1 MRWRSWSNTQ
11 GQISHP
17 ISVDIKSL
25 WRSLQIVG
33 SNKSS
38 YKFSISGVDFQGLPC
53 SFFFSPC
60 DHIHGNFCMGNWKYL
75 SRWDKS
81 LAIQGYTG
89 NRKTLQQYK
98 HSWTCGMPSEV
109 QLLDLTSATLLLQLR
124 ITRNT
129 GELLSKITW
138 STENPAYDSAAL
150 IKIHRGLFCCESD
163 VSVGV
168 SFCSCWYST

>member
-1 MRWRSWSNTQ
+1 MLTLNHFGDHCKWLA
-11 GQISHP
+11 QIKAHINFPSP
-17 ISVDIKSL
+17 ASTSRDCPVL
-25 WRSLQIVG
+25 
-33 SNKSS
+33 
-38 YKFSISGVDFQGLPC
+38 
-53 SFFFSPC
+53 FFFRPVTISMEISAWGIENISPV
-60 DHIHGNFCMGNWKYL
+60 
-75 SRWDKS
+75 RWDKS